1 MFNLHNDRLE
11 QLYTDCVRF
20 HGHGCPLLALGV
32 RVCGTALEKLG
43 LEDPAHGRLVCVT
56 EFDGCCV
63 DAIQIGLHC
72 TAGTKHL
79 LYYKTGKLIFT
90 VYDLEAGTSVRIRSR
105 KEIADTIR
113 ELSPENVLSMPE
125 DALFT
130 FERAHPLTS
139 RTLAKVARTCTSPAP
154 SVPSRTSGV
163 QDCPDQFRA
172 FDAQN

>member
-1 MFNLHNDRLE
+1 MFNSRSRNLRRLYE
-11 QLYTDCVRF
+11 DCVRF
-20 HGHGCPLLALGV
+20 HGQSCPLLALGV
-32 RVCGTALEKLG
+32 RVCGTALEKLS
-43 LEDPAHGRLVCVT
+43 LEDPPHGRLVCVT

-63 DAIQIGLHC
+63 DAVQIGLHC

-90 VYDLEAGTSVRIRSR
+90 VYDLEAGTSVRVCAR

-113 ELSPENVLSMPE
+113 DRDPEEILAMDK

-154 SVPSRTSGV
+154 SIPHRTSGV
-163 QDCPDQFRA
+163 QDCPDQFRR